1 MTLIKNNRLTED
13 NWTCLIEDQPIQ
25 DTNNIVNLDYWQTNK
40 EALIS
45 NGKPVGLRVRG
56 DENPANFS
64 ADLCHFSLITIEI
77 PVFSDGRGYSLA
89 KILRE
94 TNQYTGEIRAV
105 GDIFPDQAQ
114 YLNRVGFD
122 ALELP
127 NEESANLALQKLS
140 EFSVSYQPSF
150 VTTKEFD

>member
-1 MTLIKNNRLTED
+1 MTLIKNARITQD
-13 NWTCLIEDQPIQ
+13 NWSYLVQDQPLQ
-25 DTNNIVNLDYWQTNK
+25 ASNNIVNLDYWQTNK

-45 NGKPVGLRVRG
+45 SSKPVGLRVRG
-56 DENPANFS
+56 EENPANFS
-64 ADLCHFSLITIEI
+64 VDLCHFSLIAIEI
-77 PVFSDGRGYSLA
+77 PSFTDGRGYSLA

-105 GDIFPDQAQ
+105 GDILPDQAQ

-122 ALELP
+122 AIELP

-150 VTTKEFD
+150 VTTKEFN